1 MEFIEIYGEFFVIGI
16 GLGKLYE
23 STLSVLHPNRYAYN
37 DFKTFLD
44 ANMAAYFN
52 PTAAFNSAGYDE
64 LRSKYKKFL
73 EQKVYYR
80 IEGVMPYTA
89 GF

>member
-1 MEFIEIYGEFFVIGI
+1 M
-16 GLGKLYE
+16 
-23 STLSVLHPNRYAYN
+23 HPNRYAYN

-44 ANMAAYFN
+44 ANMATYFN
-52 PTAAFNSAGYDE
+52 PTAAFNSAGYDA

-89 GF
+89 GFERSHILNSYNSFK